1 MRRRLLTVFLTILVL
16 FSIYPCQVKAV
27 GTSAAAAILVD
38 ADSGRVLYEQNAD
51 ARMLIASTTK
61 IMTALVAIREGN
73 LSDVVT
79 VKREATLTE
88 GSSMYLK
95 EGEKLTLET
104 LLYGLMLCSG
114 NDAAVVIADHVGG
127 GQADFAQLMN
137 KTARELGMEA
147 TSFSNPNGLDAE
159 DHYSTARDMAKLAC
173 AAVRNETLL
182 RIASTQSVTIGG
194 RTMTNHN
201 KLLRY
206 VDGCLGLK
214 TGYTRAAGR
223 TLVSC
228 VERNGQRL
236 VAVTLQDGND
246 WADHEALYD
255 YGFSAY
261 PAHRAAVLGQMLC
274 QAPVKN
280 GLRTSVPLVAAE
292 SFSWPLAEGET
303 LDMTVELDTPLTAPV
318 TAGRRAGEA
327 VFALSGREVGRIELL
342 CGEAVPPKLDS
353 AMAVLKHG
361 RLFSD
366 ED

>member
-1 MRRRLLTVFLTILVL
+1 
-16 FSIYPCQVKAV
+16 
-27 GTSAAAAILVD
+27 
-38 ADSGRVLYEQNAD
+38 
-51 ARMLIASTTK
+51 
-61 IMTALVAIREGN
+61 
-73 LSDVVT
+73 
-79 VKREATLTE
+79 
-88 GSSMYLK
+88 
-95 EGEKLTLET
+95 
-104 LLYGLMLCSG
+104 
-114 NDAAVVIADHVGG
+114 
-127 GQADFAQLMN
+127 
-137 KTARELGMEA
+137 
-147 TSFSNPNGLDAE
+147 
-159 DHYSTARDMAKLAC
+159 
-173 AAVRNETLL
+173 
-182 RIASTQSVTIGG
+182 
-194 RTMTNHN
+194 MTNHN

-303 LDMTVELDTPLTAPV
+303 LDMTVELDAPLTAPV
-318 TAGRRAGEA
+318 AAGRRAGEA